1 MYANE
6 VAFYRRIRPELS
18 IEAPACF
25 GGNYDADSLSF
36 ALVLEDLTKRN
47 VRFPNVTQPVTLEE
61 IRGILDAL
69 AALHGRFWASPRFED
84 DLAWVETHIA
94 GGVAD
99 MMNGLAPTYIQ
110 HEVRSEEH
118 TSELQSLMRLSSADF
133 CLKKKKEK

>member
-1 MYANE
+1 MRISDWSSDVCSSDLIDVRYGANPDGLPSRLVIKLARDDKIMGSMYANE

-61 IRGILDAL
+61 IRGD
-69 AALHGRFWASPRFED
+69 RKS
-84 DLAWVETHIA
+84 T
-94 GGVAD
+94 
-99 MMNGLAPTYIQ
+99 
-110 HEVRSEEH
+110 
-118 TSELQSLMRLSSADF
+118 RLNSRH
-133 CLKKKKEK
+133 